1 MVQFDITSDIHID
14 MYPKFLAA
22 YGYDR
27 SVFNPDG
34 TLKYKQLW
42 EWFTPKSEHLIIAG
56 DVGHVNKENIQFF
69 KDLREHYYKTICF
82 VTGNHDYYTCNE
94 YKGDSFLRVS
104 DMAKEVA
111 KIPGV
116 YFLNGTVADIEG
128 VKVGGSMGW
137 YDGSYTPE
145 EYPIMFPTH
154 RGDKIAYHTDALW
167 KMCMNDA
174 NYINISRFDALFKC
188 EYDKLV
194 HTVEKA
200 DIMVTHINPSNLAK
214 HQNPVYVK
222 EPSSTFY
229 CFDGS
234 KLLKK
239 TTAKYWL
246 YGHTHSSKMYIK
258 NKVKHICNPAGYPWE
273 SADYQL
279 KQIEVKV

>member
-14 MYPKFLAA
+14 MYPRFLAA
-22 YGYDR
+22 YGHD
-27 SVFNPDG
+27 SSIFNDDA
-34 TLKYKQLW
+34 TLKYKELW
-42 EWFTPKSEHLIIAG
+42 SWFSPKSEHLIIAG
-56 DVGHVNKENIQFF
+56 DIGHVNKENIQLL

-94 YKGDSFLRVS
+94 YKGDSFLRVK
-104 DMAKEVA
+104 DMVKEAV

-116 YFLNGTVADIEG
+116 YYLNGTVADIEG

-137 YDGSYTPE
+137 YDGTYTPE
-145 EYPIMFPTH
+145 EYPIMFPTN
-154 RGDKIAYHTDALW
+154 RGDKIAYTTDSLW
-167 KMCMNDA
+167 KMSMNDS
-174 NYINISRFDALFKC
+174 NYINISRFDSLFKS

-214 HQNPVYVK
+214 HQSQVYVK

-234 KLLKK
+234 ELLKK
-239 TTAKYWL
+239 TTAKYWI
-246 YGHTHSSKMYIK
+246 YGHTHDKKEYTK
-258 NKVKHICNPAGYPWE
+258 NRVKHICNPAGYPWQSSGYE
-273 SADYQL
+273 LRQL
-279 KQIEVKV
+279 KINK